1 MVEKEPVNVVRQMIF
16 AVIPILDI
24 YASYKIQKL
33 RLWLLIFWAV
43 GAIVGL
49 IYSETIQSGGYLAV
63 FLNNNSDFIHAID
76 YSIFII
82 IFAILQAIV
91 MRRLSKKWNQSFR
104 DENKIS
110 Q

>member
-33 RLWLLIFWAV
+33 RLWLLIFWVV

-49 IYSETIQSGGYLAV
+49 IYSETSEWGAFSRI
-63 FLNNNSDFIHAID
+63 
-76 YSIFII
+76 
-82 IFAILQAIV
+82 
-91 MRRLSKKWNQSFR
+91 SK
-104 DENKIS
+104 
-110 Q
+110 